1 MPNRIV
7 VIGASAGGVR
17 ALQVLAAQLAPDFAA
32 PILAVQHVGSYPSVL
47 PSLLSRQ
54 GPLPAAHAVD
64 GQPLVA
70 GQITIAPPDHH
81 MLVERDVIRLTRG
94 PKEHH
99 ARPAIDPLFRSAAL
113 NWGPAAIGVVLTGLL
128 DDGTPGLQA
137 IKQAGGTVVVQDPED
152 AESPSMPVHALRHVA
167 VDHKVPLAAMG
178 KLLTHLVATV
188 TVAAP
193 KDKSLVTLL
202 EQKIMLREGDP
213 LEHLREIGS
222 PSTFVCPDCQ
232 GTLFEIADMDPRRF
246 RCHTGHAYTLLSLH
260 HAQSEATD
268 DALWGAVR
276 ALQEKEHLLKAM
288 AESHSRPS
296 QGADAER
303 LQKEAEK
310 VSRHAQTL
318 RLLIE
323 SIPRQPGIG

>member
-1 MPNRIV
+1 MPNQRIV
-7 VIGASAGGVR
+7 VVGASAGGVR
-17 ALQVLAAQLAPDFAA
+17 ALQLLAAQLAPDFAA

-64 GQPLVA
+64 GQALVP

-81 MLVERDVIRLTRG
+81 MLVERDVVRLTRG

-113 NWGPAAIGVVLTGLL
+113 AWGPAAIGVVLTGLL

-137 IKQAGGTVVVQDPED
+137 IKQAGGTVVVQDPQD
-152 AESPSMPVHALRHVA
+152 AESPSMPMNALRHVE
-167 VDHKVPLAAMG
+167 VDHKVPLASMG
-178 KLLTHLVATV
+178 ALLTRL
-188 TVAAP
+188 AAEAP
-193 KDKSLVTLL
+193 PAAAKQKSVVTLL
-202 EQKIMLREGDP
+202 EQKIMLREGEP

-232 GTLFEIADMDPRRF
+232 GALFEIGDLDPRRF
-246 RCHTGHAYTLLSLH
+246 RCHTGHAYTLLSLQ

-276 ALQEKEHLLKAM
+276 ALQEKQHLLKAM
-288 AESHSRPS
+288 AESQSRPS
-296 QGADAER
+296 QKNEADR
-303 LQKEAEK
+303 LQKEADK

-318 RLLIE
+318 RKLIE
-323 SIPRQPGIG
+323 SIPRAASG